1 MINIIWAVN
10 ASLGLK
16 VSHQGYTPGLH
27 LFTHLA
33 LSLIGMTIIGSMA
46 GEQLQIIRAPV
57 RQDQLAQDRHRLAL
71 NLALEGAP
79 EPKAAILERLGL
91 LESLELL
98 LIASGQLLHVR
109 QVIVILHLST
119 QLNELFEDDLLGLEV
134 TDSAKLLE
142 ALLQ

>member
-79 EPKAAILERLGL
+79 EPKATILERLGL

-98 LIASGQLLHVR
+98 LIASSSGQQLHVR
-109 QVIVILHLST
+109 QVIVIL